1 MLMILAL
8 KESVL
13 CNKENGSDVGGS
25 GGGSDP
31 STQFIS
37 CSLEA
42 KVLESQRNWWNDTDT
57 LGKYR
62 FFLQSV

>member
-13 CNKENGSDVGGS
+13 CNKENGTDVGGG

-37 CSLEA
+37 CSLEVE
-42 KVLESQRNWWNDTDT
+42 VLESQ
-57 LGKYR
+57 
-62 FFLQSV
+62 